1 MNKVRHKSMNNSYWI
16 RRWTLLAALLMGF
29 AVPVQANAQKIIE
42 ISIEGNQRVLDK
54 TIEAALSFKKG
65 DNFSPDLV
73 TKNLRAIWDKGFFKD
88 IQILKETTPDG
99 VKLNDLVQ
107 EKPSIRKVIY
117 EGNDEVSKEDIEEV
131 VNVKPLKILNIELLK
146 TNAEKIRELY
156 VDKGFF
162 LADVDYKVVPVGDDG
177 QRVDV
182 TFLVEENFKVQ
193 VRRINIVGNDF
204 LTDAQ
209 IKAMIQTREGNEISF
224 ITKSGTFKEEHFQTD
239 LMRIQAFITITASS
253 PLRWANPR

>member
-1 MNKVRHKSMNNSYWI
+1 MQFGTKVFSKISKFSRNNTG
-16 RRWTLLAALLMGF
+16 RC
-29 AVPVQANAQKIIE
+29 QAQN
-42 ISIEGNQRVLDK
+42 
-54 TIEAALSFKKG
+54 
-65 DNFSPDLV
+65 
-73 TKNLRAIWDKGFFKD
+73 
-88 IQILKETTPDG
+88 
-99 VKLNDLVQ
+99 LVQ

-117 EGNDEVSKEDIEEV
+117 EGNDEVSKEDIDEV

-193 VRRINIVGNDF
+193 VRRINIVGNDY
-204 LTDAQ
+204 LSDAQ
-209 IKAMIQTREGNEISF
+209 IKSMIQTREGNEISF
-224 ITKSGTFKEEHFQTD
+224 MTKSGTYKEEHFQTD
-239 LMRIQAFITITASS
+239 LMRIQALYYDYGFVSIKVGQPTVTLTPDRRYIDISI
-253 PLRWANPR
+253 PLTEGVTVLHW